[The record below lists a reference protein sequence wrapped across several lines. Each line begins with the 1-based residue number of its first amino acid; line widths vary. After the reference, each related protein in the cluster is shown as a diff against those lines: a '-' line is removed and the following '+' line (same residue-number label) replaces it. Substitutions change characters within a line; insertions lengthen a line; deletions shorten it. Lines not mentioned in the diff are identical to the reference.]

1 MFDLITVGI
10 VSVAAIGTVLYSWIS
25 ERRQWQ
31 EERKDLLN
39 RIMSRDYQEYAAQ
52 EVKKTESL
60 RVVPIEDLRR
70 ELMQEQRES
79 MGMPV

>member
-1 MFDLITVGI
+1 MFDLITVGV
-10 VSVAAIGTVLYSWIS
+10 VSVLAIGSVLYSWIS

-52 EVKKTESL
+52 EVNKTELL

-79 MGMPV
+79 LGMPV